1 MGNPKR
7 KALAEKGEASS
18 AGPAKKPRGEDF
30 TGQQFKVQLKDPQTM
45 VSALE
50 TFISIAKML
59 PQTGLYDVVEGY
71 IKISVECSEI
81 FQLLSGEKRTEH
93 ERLLIFKAL
102 EAILLRTAGDL
113 SHFHVVGT
121 NIIKKVLNSHMKLIY
136 ESLNPSSYKMTQTC
150 LNLMSAMVAQG
161 PDAARDFYSHFDF
174 NKKSLYGLVK
184 IRSPKGLPDIRL
196 AYIQFALSFLIAG
209 DDNTIARV
217 LEMKEFLPVIFSTGL
232 KEDRISTIN
241 LLLSTLGTKVVH
253 NIGITKTQ
261 KVRFFTGYLLNNVA
275 SLYRWNGI
283 ADVSTENV
291 KPTEEAAK
299 TIVREL
305 VHNFLMDLC
314 CSLKHGINFYDPSL
328 GTLGRG
334 GNLTLLNFLLGLKT
348 AVDDDMVAELV
359 VNILKVCPDLLTK
372 YFKEVTYSFVP
383 RLKSAWLSNIRLL
396 RKIYEAQPEI
406 SPAFKTKEFIPL
418 SRMLSMV
425 MVTTVP
431 NVCNKIM
438 FTQGL
443 KLENKSVNHTV
454 LSLISTI
461 LKRALKNIDHCLN
474 KDVWQESGIYTP
486 AMMEEFVRLYREAV
500 SKLLPD
506 LNNIVCVWQSLGK
519 QKPNEDGGLGK
530 KTSPEDEITETIE
543 VDHKHDDA
551 ETTLLKAILLQV
563 ICLYQMVVPHVVIQ
577 CTFDF
582 SKLLKGIISEEGFR
596 EEVPPVLQYYILKV
610 ALELP
615 ANKFVWLKGQESPSG
630 GERSVFYLLMKM
642 FVTSKHSQLK
652 ASTKL
657 LIMKI
662 LRDTGVFEYTWKELE
677 LWLEQLD
684 NITEE
689 GKEVVIQ
696 FLECVLLH
704 LVTNPYSY
712 TDKAAEFV
720 QEASTLHATM
730 MKQEAD
736 NVSIPVSHIDD
747 ILDMVDVLMEDS
759 EGLDEEIGFS
769 LSEDMILLTFPFS
782 AIVPAA
788 LDSRNKLLLGTENE
802 SGESVVSYLIA
813 VLTDLLHT
821 QRDPLALCLML
832 QYYDNLQLSSTSLC
846 ARLYQFNKY
855 YSLWIPEQARETL
868 EFKAA
873 RPTEASLVVG
883 SAFSTLLTSTY
894 ERGSTFLLEENI
906 QAKLIERIAQLPMQ
920 QILLSVKQVMLYL
933 RTTVENFAKFGKT
946 SGPALLQ
953 LFMNLLSHLLSHCYQ
968 LDTCNQQKCEAVQAE
983 SAIFLDE
990 ESLATLELAND
1001 TTLEDVLMVIFRHPT
1016 LESWYLALEQ
1026 QTLPSHALNP
1036 VFVKLLATH
1045 FSAGVLTL
1053 LKVSA
1058 PMLRDMH
1065 RLDIFSKYSEA
1076 ITKSVLKE
1084 LQTLKTGSPTAYE
1097 KPSAQLEALYQLHP
1111 YLDGVQLRDIT
1122 LAFLALPKL
1131 TLLAQGSKKSPQKG
1145 KHLSFLGEIL
1155 KQLITGCYQ
1164 EQSQQGELL
1173 LSLEYVKGM
1182 SALLPAL
1189 VIEELETVFLQA
1201 LQKDPVMVHVVEL
1214 DLLTYCLN
1222 RKTKTCLSIVALLIQ
1237 NSSTHLLHFELW
1249 CLQGLAPCLPENL
1262 SLFLPLVH
1270 TYLQSCMQGDFSR
1283 SSKVSRGV
1291 MNVLR
1296 KALWRELQNNL
1307 LGDDPQGLEMQEVL
1321 SKLVP
1326 YARAKDFKLLV
1337 AQLPSILQRPD
1348 KFRSWIV
1355 SDSISL
1361 VLEKSVEELEIWKKT
1376 LLGSCIKWLTAS
1388 YSGSNNEEKTQDAE
1402 KSMLSR
1408 LNELLHSVNEVD
1420 PVDWQKFVK
1429 QGLKFRY
1436 QDYTFLKILHACIQ
1450 LLYKPENSLCKKLVQ
1465 LPLMYVMITQHSLFL
1480 PTILQSKEDDTNI
1493 QVKEVLVDLI
1503 STIVKICPS
1512 VCESSHFAVLL
1523 GGYGATLSVLD
1534 QKILLLLRLYEK
1546 NDLSLINFRMLLWGH
1561 AAVEHHKTCKSLGK
1575 SLWQQ
1580 PSVGEIL
1587 CLLDREKMMK
1597 TILHFPQNRRLLL
1610 KEDAQD
1616 IFKDK
1621 SKVDFDELY
1630 DPCFLLHLFSELTR
1644 PEFVVDC
1651 HKFVDSNALGLTVSA
1666 LSSYDPQ
1673 MRAAAYYVL
1682 ASYYSHLEGA
1692 RFREQPQLL
1701 YLLDVVQN
1709 GIRKQNLR
1717 FTYSLTL
1724 FIAKTAL
1731 QILKPEEHMYMK
1743 INKFLLSHEDL
1754 YLNKLPG
1761 FYNFFYSS
1769 DLEYRIEQ
1777 EWIFDLLRQGIRD
1790 THCYDLYSSQRIF
1803 HIILS
1808 FFNSPLCDE
1817 TMQIWILEILQNAAQ
1832 ITKAAFEIVQE
1843 HSLLTWIL
1851 HILGKKFLEN
1861 QVLSNIISLLHT
1873 LWLSNLGNKRMEI
1886 QDDHPCELVA
1896 PQSPKLLPLQFVN
1909 EFLYVMVVLVR
1920 YLRPTLDS
1928 VQITHF
1934 FSTLNSVLRYRET
1947 VLEAFKEMD
1956 RLTVN
1961 EHIFSTKDVLI
1972 LLHKWSLIMGDSKLQ
1987 EDLKTTIEKYQVK
2000 ELMKMIKDR
2009 NKPPAPARSKAQRS
2023 RKKMEVDPEGT
2034 TDPELKAS
2042 SLKKCR
2048 DLLRSILTHW
2058 EPIFPVS
2065 ERETDSEQVHLAPCP
2080 ESEAVGLVSA
2090 TAVLVASWGIN
2101 SLTDPTL
2108 DVQGVP
2114 EVLRWFKRSILPHQT
2129 VVTELFR
2136 DVMWRNSIFKLYG
2149 QLSSAKELKA
2159 ATWNILCLFNTIML
2173 HLMVSQGPIEN
2184 SYHEVIE
2191 TISLS
2196 STDEEDKTKQ
2206 AAAAFLVS
2214 LYIKDIWPGAK
2225 PVNTFLAHVRMI
2237 CDATDLVSGD
2247 EGETLEQE
2255 EAIAALC
2262 ENITVAT

>member
-7 KALAEKGEASS
+7 KTLAEEGEAFS
-18 AGPAKKPRGEDF
+18 AGPTKRPRGEDF
-30 TGQQFKVQLKDPQTM
+30 TGQQFKAQLKDPQTM
-45 VSALE
+45 VPALE
-50 TFISIAKML
+50 TFVSIARML
-59 PQTGLYDVVEGY
+59 PQVGLYDVVEGY

-81 FQLLSGEKRTEH
+81 FQLLSEEKRTEH
-93 ERLLIFKAL
+93 ERILIFKTL

-113 SHFHVVGT
+113 SHFRVVGT
-121 NIIKKVLNSHMKLIY
+121 NILKKVMNSHMKLIY
-136 ESLNPSSYKMTQTC
+136 ESLNASSYKMSQTC

-161 PDAARDFYSHFDF
+161 PDAARDFYSRFDF
-174 NKKSLYGLVK
+174 NKNSLYGLVK
-184 IRSPKGLPDIRL
+184 IRSSKGLPDVRL

-217 LEMKEFLPVIFSTGL
+217 LELKEFLPVIFGTGL

-241 LLLSTLGTKVVH
+241 LLLSTLKTRVVH

-261 KVRFFTGYLLNNVA
+261 KVRFFTAYLLNNVA

-299 TIVREL
+299 TMVREL

-314 CSLKHGINFYDPSL
+314 CSLKHGINFYDASL

-334 GNLTLLNFLLGLKT
+334 GNLTLLNFLVGLKT
-348 AVDDDMVAELV
+348 AADDDMVAELV
-359 VNILKVCPDLLTK
+359 VSILKVCPDLLTK

-383 RLKSAWLSNIRLL
+383 RMKSAWLNNIRLL
-396 RKIYEAQPEI
+396 RKIFEAQPEI

-418 SRMLSMV
+418 SRLLSMV

-443 KLENKSVNHTV
+443 KLENKSVNHTI

-474 KDVWQESGIYTP
+474 KDVWQESSIYTP
-486 AMMEEFVRLYREAV
+486 AMMEEFVHLYREAV

-519 QKPNEDGGLGK
+519 QKTNEDDGLEK
-530 KTSPEDEITETIE
+530 KSSPEDEMTETTE

-563 ICLYQMVVPHVVIQ
+563 ICFYQMVVPHVVIQ

-582 SKLLKGIISEEGFR
+582 SKLLKGIISEEGFQ

-615 ANKFVWLKGQESPSG
+615 ANKFAWLKGQESLSG

-642 FVTSKHSQLK
+642 FVTSKYSQLK

-657 LIMKI
+657 LIVKI

-677 LWLEQLD
+677 LWLKQLE
-684 NITEE
+684 NTEEE
-689 GKEVVIQ
+689 GKEAVIQ
-696 FLECVLLH
+696 FLECVLLQ

-712 TDKAAEFV
+712 IDKAADFV
-720 QEASTLHATM
+720 QEASTLQATM
-730 MKQEAD
+730 MKQDAD
-736 NVSIPVSHIDD
+736 SISIPISHIDD

-788 LDSRNKLLLGTENE
+788 LDSRNRSLLGSGHN
-802 SGESVVSYLIA
+802 SGENIVAYLIA

-832 QYYDNLQLSSTSLC
+832 QSYDNFQFSNTSLC

-868 EFKAA
+868 EFQST

-883 SAFSTLLTSTY
+883 SAFSTLLTGTY
-894 ERGSTFLLEENI
+894 EKGSTFLLEESI
-906 QAKLIERIAQLPMQ
+906 QEKLRERIAQLPMQ
-920 QILLSVKQVMLYL
+920 QIVLSVKQVLLYL
-933 RTTVENFAKFGKT
+933 RTTVENFAKLGKS

-953 LFMNLLSHLLSHCYQ
+953 LFMNLLSHLLSRCFQ
-968 LDTCNQQKCEAVQAE
+968 LDTCNQQKCEAAQAE

-990 ESLATLELAND
+990 ESLATLELASD
-1001 TTLEDVLMVIFRHPT
+1001 KTLEDVLIVIFRHPT

-1036 VFVKLLATH
+1036 VLVKLLATH
-1045 FSAGVLTL
+1045 LNAGVLSL

-1058 PMLRDMH
+1058 PILQDMH
-1065 RLDIFSKYSEA
+1065 RLDILSKYLEA
-1076 ITKSVLKE
+1076 INKSVLKE
-1084 LQTLKTGSPTAYE
+1084 LQTLKTGPPTAYG
-1097 KPSAQLEALYQLHP
+1097 KPSAQMEALYQLHP
-1111 YLDGVQLRDIT
+1111 FMDEAQLRDVI
-1122 LAFLALPKL
+1122 LALLALPKL
-1131 TLLAQGSKKSPQKG
+1131 TLVGQGFKKFPPKG
-1145 KHLSFLGEIL
+1145 KHLNFLGEIL
-1155 KQLITGCYQ
+1155 KQLITGHYQ
-1164 EQSQQGELL
+1164 EQPQQGELL

-1189 VIEELETVFLQA
+1189 VIEELETVFFQA
-1201 LQKDPVMVHVVEL
+1201 LQKDPVLVHVVEL
-1214 DLLTYCLN
+1214 DLLTYCLT
-1222 RKTKTCLSIVALLIQ
+1222 RQTETSLSIVALLIQ
-1237 NSSTHLLHFELW
+1237 QSSTHLLHFELW
-1249 CLQGLAPCLPENL
+1249 CLQGLGPCLPENINV
-1262 SLFLPLVH
+1262 FLPLIH
-1270 TYLQSCMQGDFSR
+1270 TYLQSCMEGDFTR
-1283 SSKVSRGV
+1283 PSKVSRGV

-1296 KALWRELQNNL
+1296 KALWRELQNSL
-1307 LGDDPQGLEMQEVL
+1307 LGDGPQGLGMQEEVL

-1326 YARAKDFKLLV
+1326 YSRAKELKFLID
-1337 AQLPSILQRPD
+1337 QLPSVLQRPE
-1348 KFRSWIV
+1348 KSRSWII

-1361 VLEKSVEELEIWKKT
+1361 LLEKSVEELDVWKKT
-1376 LLGSCIKWLTAS
+1376 LLGSCMKWLMAS
-1388 YSGSNNEEKTQDAE
+1388 YSSTNKEEKTQDAE

-1420 PVDWQKFVK
+1420 PVDWHKFVK
-1429 QGLKFRY
+1429 TGLKFRY
-1436 QDYTFLKILHACIQ
+1436 QDYTFLKTLHACVQ

-1465 LPLMYVMITQHSLFL
+1465 LPLMYMMITQHSMFL

-1503 STIVKICPS
+1503 STIVKLCPS

-1587 CLLDREKMMK
+1587 CLLNREKMMK

-1610 KEDAQD
+1610 KEDAED

-1621 SKVDFDELY
+1621 SNVDLDELY

-1644 PEFVVDC
+1644 PEFVMDC
-1651 HKFVDSNALGLTVSA
+1651 HRFVDSNALGLTVSA
-1666 LSSYDPQ
+1666 LSSYDPH

-1682 ASYYSHLEGA
+1682 VSYYSHLEGA

-1701 YLLDVVQN
+1701 YLLDIVKN

-1717 FTYSLTL
+1717 FTYTLTL

-1743 INKFLLSHEDL
+1743 INKFLLSHQDL
-1754 YLNKLPG
+1754 YLNKVPG

-1777 EWIFDLLRQGIRD
+1777 EWIFELLRQGIRD

-1803 HIILS
+1803 HVILS

-1817 TMQIWILEILQNAAQ
+1817 TMQNWILEILQNAAH

-1843 HSLLTWIL
+1843 HSVLTWIL

-1861 QVLSNIISLLHT
+1861 QILSNIISLLHT
-1873 LWLSNLGNKRMEI
+1873 LWVSNLGNKRVET

-1896 PQSPKLLPLQFVN
+1896 AQSSKLLPLQFVN
-1909 EFLYVMVVLVR
+1909 EFLYVLVVLVK
-1920 YLRPTLDS
+1920 YLQPTLDS

-1934 FSTLNSVLRYRET
+1934 FSTLSSVLRYRKT
-1947 VLEAFKEMD
+1947 VLEAFKDMD

-1961 EHIFSTKDVLI
+1961 EHVFSTKEVLM
-1972 LLHKWSLIMGDSKLQ
+1972 LLHKWSIIMGDVKLQ
-1987 EDLKTTIEKYQVK
+1987 EDLKTVIEKYQVK
-2000 ELMKMIKDR
+2000 ELMKIIKDR
-2009 NKPPAPARSKAQRS
+2009 NKPPAPARSKTQRK
-2023 RKKMEVDPEGT
+2023 KKMEMDPEET
-2034 TDPELKAS
+2034 ADPELKAS

-2058 EPIFPVS
+2058 EPVFPLA
-2065 ERETDSEQVHLAPCP
+2065 ETEPKQGQVHLAPRP
-2080 ESEAVGLVSA
+2080 ESDTVGLVGV
-2090 TAVLVASWGIN
+2090 TAILVARWGIS
-2101 SLTDPTL
+2101 SLTDPVL

-2114 EVLRWFKRSILPHQT
+2114 EVLRWFKSSILPHHM
-2129 VVTELFR
+2129 VVTELLR
-2136 DVMWRNSIFKLYG
+2136 DVMWRNSIFKLYS
-2149 QLSSAKELKA
+2149 QLSSARELK
-2159 ATWNILCLFNTIML
+2159 TPTQSILCLFSTIML
-2173 HLMVSQGPIEN
+2173 HLMASQGPIEN
-2184 SYHEVIE
+2184 SFHEVLE
-2191 TISLS
+2191 TIALS
-2196 STDEEDKTKQ
+2196 STDEENKMKQ
-2206 AAAAFLVS
+2206 AAAVFLVS
-2214 LYIKDIWPGAK
+2214 LYIKDVWPGTK
-2225 PVNTFLAHVRMI
+2225 PVNTFLAHIRMV
-2237 CDATDLVSGD
+2237 CNAAELFHGD
-2247 EGETLEQE
+2247 EGKTQEKE
-2255 EAIAALC
+2255 EAIVVLC
-2262 ENITVAT
+2262 ENIIVAS